1 MQIFSLMCCEGTFG
15 QESERARKANLLPH
29 SCCSFLKHSQACC
42 LNFGSLSSSFLV
54 HACWWNCQAS
64 FTSNFWCTGR
74 IFFIF
79 YIFIVSW
86 KTLIKF
92 WLNNDFAVYFNC
104 LFGIDLLVHI
114 HWVIND
120 WSDWQSESCSRLFYC
135 YCSSQY

>member
-74 IFFIF
+74 IFFYFFHFHRILENSHK
-79 YIFIVSW
+79 I
-86 KTLIKF
+86 LIKQWFCCILQLSF
-92 WLNNDFAVYFNC
+92 WDRSFSTHSLGHQW
-104 LFGIDLLVHI
+104 LIGLTKWIMQSIILL
-114 HWVIND
+114 
-120 WSDWQSESCSRLFYC
+120 LL
-135 YCSSQY
+135 